1 MSKHRAFKGT
11 ERAVAKILGGQR
23 LGHFG
28 KVDVK
33 ARWVSAE
40 VKHRQSLPAWFTE
53 AMAQAKRHA
62 EDGQLPIV
70 VLHIEGQ
77 RHSENMVVMRLGDF
91 QEWFGELTLQSTEQN
106 RTEGERLCLAG

>member
-11 ERAVAKILGGQR
+11 ERAVAKLLGGKR

-28 KVDVK
+28 GVDVK

-40 VKHRQSLPAWFTE
+40 VKHRQSLPEWLID

-62 EDGQLPIV
+62 EEGQLPIV
-70 VLHIEGQ
+70 VLHVHGE
-77 RHSENMVVMRLGDF
+77 RHDENLVIMRLGDF
-91 QEWFGELTLQSTEQN
+91 QEWFGELGEPTEQN
-106 RTEGERLCLAG
+106 DVAMG